1 MTNRRWLILTT
12 LGIFGLVS
20 ANLLLSYSLDVYGI
34 LRDPHGRSLATSG
47 LHIPTTDD
55 RISKYLLNQRY
66 VPSNFDGLL
75 IGSSTTGNWNPDL
88 IHGYRI
94 YNESLAAG
102 NATEEKTL
110 VDQALRTGHFKL
122 ALCVLS
128 PYVVGSHALK
138 EGLDHVRRREALGS
152 INSFGEEGAKALA
165 ALHLQQNTFFPN
177 GSRELFVAM
186 KLDKELSPDLFQTDP
201 QAIADYRSLI
211 ETLESHGVK
220 IVYVIPPL
228 YQPLYDANRIRLER
242 FLQSMQT
249 ALPPAPLIDF
259 TGPEYAAYNSD
270 PRNFSDGLHMSP
282 AGAIEISQ
290 ILNRK
295 LHALLDQ

>member
-12 LGIFGLVS
+12 LGIVGLFG
-20 ANLLLSYSLDVYGI
+20 ANLLLSYALDVYGI

-47 LHIPTTDD
+47 LHVPTTDD

-75 IGSSTTGNWNPDL
+75 IGSSTTGNWNPGL
-88 IHGYRI
+88 ISGYHI

-110 VDQALRTGHFKL
+110 VDQALRTGHFKI
-122 ALCVLS
+122 AICVLS

-138 EGLDHVRRREALGS
+138 EGLGQVRRREALGS

-186 KLDKELSPDLFQTDP
+186 KLNKKLSPDLFETDP
-201 QAIADYRSLI
+201 QAVADYRSLV
-211 ETLESHGVK
+211 ETLQAHGTKV
-220 IVYVIPPL
+220 VYVRPPL
-228 YQPLYDANRIRLER
+228 YQPLYDANRVALQR
-242 FLQSMQT
+242 FLESMRT
-249 ALPPAPLIDF
+249 ELPPAPLIDF
-259 TGPEYAAYNSD
+259 TKPEYVAYNSN
-270 PRNFSDGLHMSP
+270 PSNFSDGLHMSP
-282 AGAIEISQ
+282 AGAIAISK
-290 ILNRK
+290 ILDEK
-295 LHALLDQ
+295 LRDIFHL